1 VARTFYKVGRFS
13 DLEYIIKCAMSS
25 AQFSGIKIYQRELDF
40 LGVTACYCNGNL
52 TAAFNVIR
60 VVLLRN
66 ADCKHLWNMFAR
78 MMVGNGDS
86 KHQKFCLRLLLKNPE
101 SFSLQMINGHNA
113 LTSGNYRYAL
123 GKETTRLKIT
133 RILIKVH
140 ITSIYL
146 S

>member
-1 VARTFYKVGRFS
+1 VSSSHSAKAPFILNMQSFLFY
-13 DLEYIIKCAMSS
+13 DYHL
-25 AQFSGIKIYQRELDF
+25 
-40 LGVTACYCNGNL
+40 
-52 TAAFNVIR
+52 
-60 VVLLRN
+60 
-66 ADCKHLWNMFAR
+66 DCKHLWNMFAR

-123 GKETTRLKIT
+123 GKATTRLKIT